1 MVARASVKAVDR
13 VVTVENLRKSYGE
26 RERLHGIS
34 FEVRAGEILGF
45 LGTNGAGKTTTIE
58 ILEGY
63 RPYNAGTVSVLGVDP
78 AKATRAWRNRIG
90 LVLQECELDP
100 AYSVAETVTI
110 FSRYFDAPT
119 DVAATIEAVGL
130 SGKANDRV
138 GQLSGGQKRRLDV
151 AVGLVGDPEILFLDE
166 PTTGL
171 DPIARREMW
180 TMIEGLRDA
189 GKTIFL
195 TTHYM
200 DEAEHLADR
209 IIILRDGEIAAQGTA
224 DELSATLGY
233 RATVSF
239 DAGAALDVAH
249 LRAAVGRPVA
259 VRDGVARFETD
270 DVQGDLAALLK
281 WARHARVKLS
291 HLQAIQPSLDDVFVS
306 LAGES
311 TGDERE
317 ENP

>member
-1 MVARASVKAVDR
+1 MSTSNVKVVDR
-13 VVTVENLRKSYGE
+13 VVSVEGLRKSYGE

-63 RPYNAGTVSVLGVDP
+63 RPYNSGSVSVLGVDP
-78 AKATRAWRNRIG
+78 AHATRAWRNRIG

-100 AYSVAETVTI
+100 VYTVAETVTI
-110 FSRYFDAPT
+110 FSRYFRRAT
-119 DVAATIEAVGL
+119 DVDATIDAVGL
-130 SGKANDRV
+130 SSKANDRV

-224 DELSATLGY
+224 DELSATLGHQT
-233 RATVSF
+233 AVTF
-239 DAGAALDVAH
+239 DAVAGLDLDD
-249 LRAAVGRPVA
+249 LRVLVGRPVV
-259 VRDGVARFETD
+259 VRDGVVHFETG
-270 DVQGDLAALLK
+270 DVQRDLETLLG
-281 WARHARVKLS
+281 WARERHVTLS
-291 HLQAIQPSLDDVFVS
+291 SLQAVQPSLDDVFVQ

-311 TGDERE
+311 VADQRE
-317 ENP
+317 VEQ

>member
-1 MVARASVKAVDR
+1 MDC
-13 VVTVENLRKSYGE
+13 VVSVENLRKSYGE

-100 AYSVAETVTI
+100 AYSVAETVAM
-110 FSRYFDAPT
+110 FARYFDRAT
-119 DVAATIEAVGL
+119 DVAATIHAVGL
-130 SGKANDRV
+130 AAKTNDRV

-180 TMIEGLRDA
+180 TMIEALRDA

-209 IIILRDGEIAAQGTA
+209 IIILRDGVIAAQGTA

-233 RATVSF
+233 RATISF
-239 DAGAALDVAH
+239 DAYPGFS
-249 LRAAVGRPVA
+249 AVELAEVIRGPVVESDA
-259 VRDGVARFETD
+259 VARFESH
-270 DVQGDLAALLK
+270 DVQRDLEVLLG
-281 WARHARVKLS
+281 WARGASVTLAN
-291 HLQAIQPSLDDVFVS
+291 LQAIQPSLDDVFVS
-306 LAGES
+306 LAGELAR
-311 TGDERE
+311 DELE
-317 ENP
+317 VET